1 MIEALYNARSSL
13 YCELC
18 EISMNTFS
26 YRPPTVTAS
35 VMHKFYLI
43 SETRTLRKVFH
54 INTISLA
61 LFILILGWA
70 SGCEISSTLTVISD
84 CMIVNQINTMKIG
97 LYYSLAKR

>member
-18 EISMNTFS
+18 EISKNTFS

-43 SETRTLRKVFH
+43 SETRTQRKVLH
-54 INTISLA
+54 LKTISLT